1 MICIILGAGCRC
13 LAVFLFQRP
22 SEILPEGITDLTSF
36 VCLGGKKSSNAFFF
50 FFFKLHASPKKLL
63 NTEKSTLSST
73 SNSVTPAHPAEM
85 NPQRKV

>member
-1 MICIILGAGCRC
+1 M
-13 LAVFLFQRP
+13 FLLRV
-22 SEILPEGITDLTSF
+22 SREVAIKLSAEIDLTSF

>member
-1 MICIILGAGCRC
+1 MSLFGY
-13 LAVFLFQRP
+13 VFLFQRP
-22 SEILPEGITDLTSF
+22 SEILPEGKTELTSF
-36 VCLGGKKSSNAFFF
+36 VWEEKSHQMLSNAFFF